1 MVKKKRGP
9 GYPGVS
15 LPKAIERMR
24 PVVNAEPHNEM
35 SAKSAAIH
43 LGYKGVSGA
52 SLTMIA
58 DMRRYGL
65 LDGRGDQIKVS
76 RDALTIITDEN
87 NDDQSERIEA
97 LNRCATNDSLFS
109 NIASYYKD
117 IPAPATLR
125 SYLIKS
131 GFNSESAEEATFNY
145 TETMEFVIEQD
156 KEYTPND
163 EGDDK
168 PPQDSN
174 KKHRLPGMTDY
185 KLPLSTDTW
194 AILSAPFPL
203 DDAAWNQM
211 LAVLNVMKP
220 GLVSKNKHNEGEEN
234 SETAGDNS

>member
-1 MVKKKRGP
+1 MVKKNRSP
-9 GYPGVS
+9 GYPGIS
-15 LPKAIERMR
+15 LPVAIERIR
-24 PVVNAEPHNEM
+24 SVVNTEPHNEM

-87 NDDQSERIEA
+87 SEDQSERIESI
-97 LNRCATNDSLFS
+97 NRCATNDSLFS
-109 NIASYYKD
+109 NIASNYKE

-125 SYLIKS
+125 SYLIKN
-131 GFNSESAEEATFNY
+131 GFNSVSAEEAGSNY
-145 TETMEFVIEQD
+145 TDTMEFVKEQNKDYNPNNGSID
-156 KEYTPND
+156 KLS
-163 EGDDK
+163 
-168 PPQDSN
+168 QDSD
-174 KKHRLPGMTDY
+174 KKHQLPGMIDY
-185 KLPLSTDTW
+185 KLPLSTNTW

-203 DDAAWNQM
+203 DEDAWKQM

-220 GLVSKNKHNEGEEN
+220 GLVSDKKQNK
-234 SETAGDNS
+234 